1 MDGVIGTVLSI
12 LVLIALLVI
21 SIVAFVYINRLNY
34 AMKELQQKMEVMD
47 SRSYDNDVLLDS
59 DVRALKTGLLAANSN
74 MSVLDKNILVTNSN
88 ASSEVAKLNTSMMA
102 TSSNNFNTLAKRD
115 SVIAVALSN
124 MGSNIVTPSDLSAK
138 GVPMVRTQSM
148 VLGTNYTLSNI
159 NNNLTFR
166 NQGGL
171 DIMALNNDSRT
182 VIFGSNVVVPGKSD
196 FQQICSFN
204 VCANSNVWGRMV
216 LANSA

>member
-47 SRSYDNDVLLDS
+47 ARSYDNDVLLDS
-59 DVRALKTGLLAANSN
+59 DVRALKTGLVAANSN
-74 MSVLDKNILVTNSN
+74 MSVLDKNILVSSSN
-88 ASSEVAKLNTSMMA
+88 ASA
-102 TSSNNFNTLAKRD
+102 TSSNNFNTLTKRD
-115 SVIAVALSN
+115 SVIAVTLSN
-124 MGSNIVTPSDLSAK
+124 MGSNIVTPSDLSTK

-159 NNNLTFR
+159 NNNLAFR

-196 FQQICSFN
+196 FQQICSYN

-216 LANSA
+216 LANST

>member
-59 DVRALKTGLLAANSN
+59 DVRALKTGLVAANSN
-74 MSVLDKNILVTNSN
+74 MSVLDKNILVTSSN
-88 ASSEVAKLNTSMMA
+88 ASA

-124 MGSNIVTPSDLSAK
+124 MGSNIVRPSDLSAK

-171 DIMALNNDSRT
+171 DIMALNNNSRT

-216 LANSA
+216 LANST